1 MALMADIETKVVE
14 PLFLL
19 HIGELQATF
28 VVRKRCVRR
37 RLTEAHQKPGTN
49 RIVLYY
55 RVLLVRIRLYNMHLI
70 LKAATTTNRQFR
82 S

>member
-37 RLTEAHQKPGTN
+37 RA
-49 RIVLYY
+49 Y
-55 RVLLVRIRLYNMHLI
+55 RSAPKTRY
-70 LKAATTTNRQFR
+70 
-82 S
+82 